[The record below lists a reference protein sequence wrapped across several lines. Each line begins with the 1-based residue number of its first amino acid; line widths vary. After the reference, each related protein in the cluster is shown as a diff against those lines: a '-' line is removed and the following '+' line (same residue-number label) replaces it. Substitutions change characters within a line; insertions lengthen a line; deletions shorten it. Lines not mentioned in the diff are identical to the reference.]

1 MVREPDVRSDVRE
14 REIEAFAE
22 QLLPP
27 FDAAGDDVL
36 VRRHPGGRLEL
47 PRKVVGAE
55 VDGRSQLRQ
64 GQVGVE
70 VLVDVLERA
79 AG

>member
-1 MVREPDVRSDVRE
+1 LVREPDVRSDVRE

-36 VRRHPGGRLEL
+36 VRRHPGGRLNC
-47 PRKVVGAE
+47 
-55 VDGRSQLRQ
+55 
-64 GQVGVE
+64 
-70 VLVDVLERA
+70 RA
-79 AG
+79 K